1 MPDIGVSAEWIRDQF
16 MKITALC
23 ERIVTKQEEQD
34 KRINKIEDKVD
45 ELRDKPGKRW
55 DTIVTA
61 VLTAVV
67 GALIVAYFSVP
78 KM

>member
-34 KRINKIEDKVD
+34 KRINKIEEKVD

-78 KM
+78 KA

>member
-34 KRINKIEDKVD
+34 KRINKIEEKVD